1 MRTVVWC
8 GSEYAVTATDVRG
21 RSPAPAVVIGSVLLA
36 VSLGAVRSGCGVWRH
51 AAMCFTSPFICSVE
65 SCVYVPPHYGSG
77 LFIMPL

>member
-1 MRTVVWC
+1 MPTVVKR
-8 GSEYAVTATDVRG
+8 SFEYAVTATDVRD

-51 AAMCFTSPFICSVE
+51 AAMCFTSFICSVE
-65 SCVYVPPHYGSG
+65 LCVYVPPHYGSC